1 MGHIMAEIDKRTFF
15 ASLGFLAVILND
27 TPKGKQPQRAA
38 LLAQL
43 IEEFC
48 SAPIS
53 EINKK
58 RSTQELIKSYIAELR
73 DNGSARLDH
82 DRKTLLDMYEMLLV
96 EKVWHD
102 QREFFL
108 NGHEDIIANRILQLV
123 EEKMQW
129 GTQS

>member
-1 MGHIMAEIDKRTFF
+1 MTHIDKRTFF

-27 TPKGKQPQRAA
+27 TPKGKQAHRAA
-38 LLAQL
+38 AIAQL

-53 EINKK
+53 ETNNK
-58 RSTQELIKSYIAELR
+58 RSTQELIRNYTAGLR
-73 DNGSARLDH
+73 DNGSARLDY

-102 QREFFL
+102 QREFFAT
-108 NGHEDIIANRILQLV
+108 GHEDMIANRILQLV
-123 EEKMQW
+123 EEKLQW
-129 GTQS
+129 EQQS